1 MLQMYIKMKSVMS
14 DGQNDLTIINF
25 AAGWTCHGMSLLLSL
40 YFYLYTFVFY
50 LLI

>member
-1 MLQMYIKMKSVMS
+1 MS